1 MKKFNQSQMTALER
15 SALSKVCGGHNVCY
29 ECTGCEGAASA
40 MSKNQA
46 KYNSTT
52 HPPTD
57 EEELVP

>member
-1 MKKFNQSQMTALER
+1 MTALER